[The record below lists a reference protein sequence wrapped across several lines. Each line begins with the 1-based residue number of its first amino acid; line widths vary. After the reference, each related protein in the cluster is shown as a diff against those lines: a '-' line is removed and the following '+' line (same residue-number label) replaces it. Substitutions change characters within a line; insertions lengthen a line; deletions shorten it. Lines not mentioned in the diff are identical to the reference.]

1 MNYTI
6 ENDTLTI
13 IQDIGSQ
20 KTNTTHELGYGVQI
34 METIRNEIKEYT
46 DTFQLD
52 RIPEALER
60 LEEYRPMYEACKARL
75 HEIEIE
81 QRDAR
86 LAAEAELEAELALPS
101 HKEDI
106 IEDLIVDE

>member
-20 KTNTTHELGYGVQI
+20 KPNTTHELVYGVQI
-34 METIRNEIKEYT
+34 METIRNEIREYI

-60 LEEYRPMYEACKARL
+60 LEEYRPMYEACKTRL

-81 QRDAR
+81 ERDAQL
-86 LAAEAELEAELALPS
+86 LAEQTTEEPTE
-101 HKEDI
+101 
-106 IEDLIVDE
+106 